1 MSSAISQ
8 VDSKAAEIDS
18 LLDSPDISTETK
30 STLSTLQSLMI
41 ELSSALASYL
51 SSLPRAEGKLRKRSF
66 LIAYH
71 QASNPVR

>member
-8 VDSKAAEIDS
+8 VDSKAAEIAS

-51 SSLPRAEGKLRKRSF
+51 TSLPTRSEGKLRKRNFVIVS
-66 LIAYH
+66 L
-71 QASNPVR
+71 